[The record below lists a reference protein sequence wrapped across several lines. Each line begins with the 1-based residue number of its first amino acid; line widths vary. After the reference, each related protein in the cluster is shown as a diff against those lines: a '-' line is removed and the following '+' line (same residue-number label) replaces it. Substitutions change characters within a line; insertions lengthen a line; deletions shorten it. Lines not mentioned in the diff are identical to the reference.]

1 MNGIVLGNRYE
12 LLEKIG
18 EGGMSEVFK
27 ARCNKLNRFVAVKIL
42 KKEFCNNPDIVE
54 KFKGEATAI
63 ATLSDNN
70 IVNILDVGTQDDINY
85 IVMEYVKGKT
95 LKDVIKQVGKMNYET
110 GISVAIQI
118 ARALDC
124 AHRNKIIHRDVKP
137 QNILVT
143 EDGVMKVTDFGI
155 AKSST
160 SSTITNTS
168 TIMGSAHYL
177 SPEQAK
183 GSFIDCR
190 TDLYSL
196 GVVLYEMVTGIV
208 PFQADSA
215 VTIALKHIQEEVV
228 PPKKLNSK
236 IPDSLNKLILKAMEK
251 EPSKRYQSAKE
262 MISDLQKIKDNPN
275 ASIDD
280 DDDNEHTIIM
290 SAVTEELVK
299 QQNEELKKNSS
310 SVEEEDEDDDYYDD
324 DYYYDDDE
332 SPKKNRNNKS
342 FKKIGISIACAL
354 MLVLL
359 GVAVYNAPKIFGGG
373 KEVEVPNLLGMDV
386 NTAKST
392 LEKLNLVLVEAE
404 EGTSGEYPEG
414 TIMDMN
420 PKAGNKVKEK
430 GEVRVVVSSGESKIT
445 MPDLREY
452 DINKAGEILSSY
464 GLKITNKTEEY
475 SDSVASG
482 EIISQTPTK
491 DTEIT
496 KDQQIS
502 VVVSKGPKI
511 KYMNVPSVIG
521 LSESEAKDR
530 LSNSGVN
537 NINTKTSKTDDISKN
552 GTVIDQSS
560 SGNVKLGST
569 ITIVIGKYE
578 DTTKQDNN
586 SGNNNNGSTNTNTD
600 KENNSGSSN
609 NTNNNGNNQN
619 NNSNGNTN
627 PSPNKPGD
635 NNKPGSSSGDKE
647 ENKEPQG
654 PWDDVDNDQA
664 NSQSNK
670 TPSEN

>member
-42 KKEFCNNPDIVE
+42 KKEFCNNPEIVE

-63 ATLSDNN
+63 AALSDNN

-196 GVVLYEMVTGIV
+196 GVVLYEMVTGTV

-262 MISDLQKIKDNPN
+262 MIADLQKIKDNPN
-275 ASIDD
+275 ARIDDD

-290 SAVTEELVK
+290 SAVTEEIAK
-299 QQNEELKKNSS
+299 QNDMKKNDSIS
-310 SVEEEDEDDDYYDD
+310 NNNYDDDYYDD
-324 DYYYDDDE
+324 DYYDDDDDYDYE
-332 SPKKNRNNKS
+332 DSKFKKKGSKFNL
-342 FKKIGISIACAL
+342 KKIGIGIACAV
-354 MLVLL
+354 MVILL
-359 GVAVYNAPKIFGGG
+359 GAGVYGLSGMIGKS
-373 KEVEVPNLLGMDV
+373 KEVEVPNLVGMDV
-386 NTAKST
+386 DTAKST
-392 LEKLNLVLVEAE
+392 LEKLNLVLVEAGE
-404 EGTSGEYPEG
+404 ETSEEYPEG
-414 TIMDMN
+414 TIMKMN
-420 PKAGNKVKEK
+420 PEAGNKVKENSQIRVIISG
-430 GEVRVVVSSGESKIT
+430 GENKLK
-445 MPDLREY
+445 MPDVTEY
-452 DINKAGEILSSY
+452 DYNKAKDMLEKLG
-464 GLKITNKTEEY
+464 ITNIETDEAY
-475 SDSVASG
+475 SDNVDKG
-482 EIISQTPTK
+482 EIISQTPAK

-496 KDQQIS
+496 KDAKVTLVI
-502 VVVSKGPKI
+502 SKGSKI
-511 KYMNVPSVIG
+511 KYMSVPDVVG
-521 LSESEAKDR
+521 LSESAAKEK
-530 LSNSGVN
+530 LSNNGVYS
-537 NINTKTSKTDDISKN
+537 ISIKSVKTDDRSKN
-552 GTVIDQSS
+552 GIVISQSD
-560 SGNVKLGST
+560 SGNVKLGAT
-569 ITIVIGKYE
+569 ITLTIGQYE
-578 DTTKQDNN
+578 EPVKQENNN
-586 SGNNNNGSTNTNTD
+586 SESD
-600 KENNSGSSN
+600 N
-609 NTNNNGNNQN
+609 NTNINKPN
-619 NNSNGNTN
+619 NNSNSSQQNPNNNNNNNNNNNSAGPNGGN
-627 PSPNKPGD
+627 
-635 NNKPGSSSGDKE
+635 E
-647 ENKEPQG
+647 ENKQPEG
-654 PWDDVDNDQA
+654 PWDEED
-664 NSQSNK
+664 
-670 TPSEN
+670 TPTSTEPDKDTNEQ